1 MTRWKSRGLSAL
13 FVLLSVLAISF
24 VVSAGRGAY
33 AAEEKDSPLT
43 SVAQSQLNPESL
55 GSAAAETSQPD
66 GSSNDQT
73 DAKGS
78 SEQDSQAETSSTAA
92 SQAADAHAAAEALDE
107 RSKDV
112 VEYVYVDQQA
122 VAVGDTQN
130 IVIGLSSEDAQVASA
145 KLELVASDGLPSLTL
160 DASKSSGNAMLFSMD
175 FNDDQA
181 ASYTVSKLTYTLS
194 GSDSQHVVTF
204 ADGEGS
210 VSFEVLRANT
220 ARALSETSGGDEGVS
235 AYSVAEDGSISSA
248 DSVAD
253 ALAQSGADAPS
264 VASSNARS
272 IARPLGNHII
282 VAIDPGHGGSD
293 PGAQDNGLSEADL
306 TLKIANYM
314 KRELETYAGV
324 SVYMTRTSD
333 TYVGLQERVD
343 NAVAKG
349 ADVFV
354 SVHINSEDS
363 GRARGAEVWVPK
375 SGSYN
380 GGTHT
385 IGESLGGKILSQLGN
400 LGLYERGVKTLGYI
414 QGGGSSS
421 SGSAHYANGEE
432 ADYYSVIRNARK
444 AGIPG
449 IIVEHAFITNGGD
462 ANFMKNEG
470 NLRNLGIADA
480 TGVAQQYGLSK
491 IDDVRPQSL
500 VAIHAKASKFG
511 WENWVFDGQVGG
523 STSGSQDLTGLNVN
537 LYNDAAAPGNNVQYS
552 VGVNGSWSGYV
563 DGGNNAEPNGVIQ
576 AIKIR
581 FVGNAAQK
589 YDIYYRLYTRQYG
602 WMGWAKNDSPAGALG
617 TGDRAQAIQV
627 TVVPKGSSAPGSTD
641 NAFQEYRAPKGGM
654 PIYRLYNP
662 YSGMHH
668 YTTDLSEYQ
677 SLQDIGW
684 NGEGVSFSA
693 GKDTKSGAPVY
704 RLYNKYNGQ
713 HLWTMKKSEYD
724 YLVKL
729 GWNGEDIA
737 WYQPK
742 EASVD
747 VYRLYNPYS
756 HEHLYTPDKGEY
768 DRLVK
773 LGWNGEDVSFK
784 GL

>member
-1 MTRWKSRGLSAL
+1 MRQHRHWLVGA
-13 FVLLSVLAISF
+13 LLSLLVTLAF
-24 VVSAGRGAY
+24 VVVVSAPGVARATEPNAQQRAATTQNQANADDAKAPAGPTL
-33 AAEEKDSPLT
+33 AAEGGEAT
-43 SVAQSQLNPESL
+43 ESTATTAEA
-55 GSAAAETSQPD
+55 SASHKAETSQTAVAP
-66 GSSNDQT
+66 T
-73 DAKGS
+73 
-78 SEQDSQAETSSTAA
+78 TAA
-92 SQAADAHAAAEALDE
+92 TVEE
-107 RSKDV
+107 VSKDA
-112 VEYVYVDQQA
+112 VEYVYVDQQN

-130 IVIGLSSEDAQVASA
+130 IVLGLSSADAQVSSA
-145 KLELVASDGLPSLTL
+145 KLELTASDGLPSLGF
-160 DASKSSGNAMLFSMD
+160 DASKFSGNAMLFSMG
-175 FNDDQA
+175 FEDDQA
-181 ASYTVSKLTYTLS
+181 ASYTVSKLTYTLR

-210 VSFEVLRANT
+210 ASFEVLRADT
-220 ARALSETSGGDEGVS
+220 ARAFSAAPSNDEGVS
-235 AYSVAEDGSISSA
+235 AYSISEDGSISSA

-253 ALAQSGADAPS
+253 ALAQSGAN
-264 VASSNARS
+264 ASSDASSKVRS
-272 IARPLGNHII
+272 ITRPLGNHVI
-282 VAIDPGHGGSD
+282 VAIDPGHGGWD
-293 PGAQDNGLSEADL
+293 PGAQSNGLSEANL

-314 KRELETYAGV
+314 KQELESYAGV

-333 TYVGLQERVD
+333 MYVGLQERVD

-363 GRARGAEVWVPK
+363 GGAYGAEVWVPR

-380 GGTHT
+380 GSTHT

-414 QGGGSSS
+414 QGGGSPDSS
-421 SGSAHYANGEE
+421 SAHYSNGDQ

-449 IIVEHAFITNGGD
+449 IIVEHAFITNGHD
-462 ANFMKNEG
+462 ANFMKSES

-491 IDDVRPQSL
+491 VDDVRSQSL
-500 VAIHAKASKFG
+500 VAVHAKASKFG

-537 LYNDAAAPGNNVQYS
+537 LYNAAAAPGNNVQYS
-552 VGVNGSWSGYV
+552 VGVNGSWSSYV
-563 DGGNNAEPNGVIQ
+563 YGGTDAVPNGAIQ
-576 AIKIR
+576 AVKIR
-581 FVGNAAQK
+581 LVGSAAQK

-602 WMGWAKNDSPAGALG
+602 WMGWAKNDNPAGALG

-627 TVVPKGSSAPGSTD
+627 TVVPKGSSTPGSTD
-641 NAFQEYRAPKGGM
+641 NSYQEYKAPKGGT

-668 YTTDLSEYQ
+668 YTTDLGEYQ

-684 NGEGVSFSA
+684 KGEGVSFSA
-693 GKDTKSGAPVY
+693 ASADAKSGSPVYRLYNRYSGQHLWTMDKGEYNHLVQLGWNGEGVAWYQSKEAKVNVY
-704 RLYNKYNGQ
+704 RLYNKY
-713 HLWTMKKSEYD
+713 
-724 YLVKL
+724 
-729 GWNGEDIA
+729 
-737 WYQPK
+737 
-742 EASVD
+742 
-747 VYRLYNPYS
+747 S
-756 HEHLYTPDKGEY
+756 HEHLYTTDKSEY

-773 LGWNGEDVSFK
+773 LGWNGEGESFK